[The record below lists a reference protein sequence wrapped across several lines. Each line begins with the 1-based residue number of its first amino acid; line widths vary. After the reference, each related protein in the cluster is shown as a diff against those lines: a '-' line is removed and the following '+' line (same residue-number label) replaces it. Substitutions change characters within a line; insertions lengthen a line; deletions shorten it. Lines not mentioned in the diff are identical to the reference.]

1 MTARINRTRRTTARL
16 WTVLAAGA
24 VLAAAGLAGCSSGAS
39 SDHAPEDAPEQEVT
53 NETSSPTP
61 TNSRET
67 VQRAAHQEDPDKFC
81 SVDDLDGSGW
91 LDTAEGTMGFAYLPV
106 FIGSK
111 SEITSELDNEF
122 SSSTYVPYSTDKIL
136 LTSTLNG
143 SGRVPDETVGDIK
156 ATQVTEAI
164 KDGALVNKCGEET
177 RLTAESVGQTKI
189 KYLHDGVSYTKYWT
203 IWELSGD
210 DFNPLPKD
218 RNTTGFSMDISVG
231 DETVH
236 TMLGNNRARLPA
248 SFAQEGAATRTPDP
262 GMALIRYYYQHHV
275 WE

>member
-1 MTARINRTRRTTARL
+1 
-16 WTVLAAGA
+16 
-24 VLAAAGLAGCSSGAS
+24 
-39 SDHAPEDAPEQEVT
+39 
-53 NETSSPTP
+53 
-61 TNSRET
+61 
-67 VQRAAHQEDPDKFC
+67 
-81 SVDDLDGSGW
+81 
-91 LDTAEGTMGFAYLPV
+91 MGFAYLPV